1 MKCASL
7 VLIALATSLTSAQAQ
22 TFGHCKE
29 GETDYFSCQIKRTQK
44 FLSICGS
51 SDAVKNPSGNDA
63 WLQYRFGRFN
73 QLVPALK
80 PVHQP
85 DRPKLRFG
93 SPPLRS
99 GGGLS
104 PTLGPFSI
112 TTRNVCMKNFHT
124 IITALFFLVP
134 SIGLCQNNAVHEVP
148 FKIAGG
154 KSINLKVTDRGALPA
169 EDAKI
174 QITAAAVIIGP
185 SKENKKVPVV
195 IWSFGLQ
202 AKTSDEI
209 EKITV
214 ENVFPSD
221 PAALLISD
229 AQPKLKN
236 GAWIGQIE
244 NGDPN
249 GAANPWLK
257 SKKLSAFV
265 FKFNVYFK
273 DGSETTLYQLS
284 AFSEADKEFFLKHA
298 EQLRIRNAG

>member
-1 MKCASL
+1 
-7 VLIALATSLTSAQAQ
+7 
-22 TFGHCKE
+22 
-29 GETDYFSCQIKRTQK
+29 
-44 FLSICGS
+44 
-51 SDAVKNPSGNDA
+51 
-63 WLQYRFGRFN
+63 
-73 QLVPALK
+73 
-80 PVHQP
+80 
-85 DRPKLRFG
+85 
-93 SPPLRS
+93 
-99 GGGLS
+99 
-104 PTLGPFSI
+104 
-112 TTRNVCMKNFHT
+112 MKNFHT